1 MMASPAVIFF
11 ASPSCFVYIFLWRQ
25 NFLLNFVNNGRNLRR
40 QVIYNSLNI
49 SII

>member
-1 MMASPAVIFF
+1 MMASPAVIFLLLLL
-11 ASPSCFVYIFLWRQ
+11 VLYIFLWRQ
-25 NFLLNFVNNGRNLRR
+25 NFLLNFVINGRNLRR